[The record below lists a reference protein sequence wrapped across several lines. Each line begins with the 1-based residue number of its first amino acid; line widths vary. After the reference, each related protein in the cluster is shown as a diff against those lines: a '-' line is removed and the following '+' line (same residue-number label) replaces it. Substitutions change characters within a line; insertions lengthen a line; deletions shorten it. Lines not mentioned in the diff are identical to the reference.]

1 MHQSTLLR
9 RVSSLVI
16 GALAASMFMAMI
28 AFFMAGRRTTMNMEI
43 KMALEQNGIYKQLFT
58 LKRDFFDTEGY
69 MDSFFESVS
78 ASTQDFYLIDGSNN
92 IIAHTPENSIKM
104 SHEET
109 DAALQ
114 YFFDTDKDNI
124 ADELN
129 YQTFDSQFGLKKIL
143 LIAQKVQ
150 YNQAP
155 AYLISISSTSAYND
169 MVMQF
174 LNILILSTLL
184 AGMLMMIP
192 AYLFIRRIILP
203 IQSINNVANEY
214 AKGNYNVRADESDK
228 GEVGELGASFN
239 NMADRL
245 SRSISDI
252 TTERNRLQDI
262 FDIIS
267 DGIVVVDEHSNPII
281 VNKAIHTIFDRAEA
295 NNMFTERLQLIPFE
309 EVWKDFDECIS
320 TQEQKNRTILDRDY
334 AYQITIIP
342 KFDDDKGECIGATG
356 FFRDIYNEQRNE
368 QFRRDYVANISHE
381 LRTPLQTLRGLIEPL
396 ADGMVKKEEDRKR
409 YYNIILDETMRLSRL
424 ITDMLEL
431 SKLQSGTMALK
442 TFPFDLNNLISDLE
456 IKMRP
461 IIEEAGLEFNVIY
474 NSGRLPTVMGN
485 PDRVEQILIILLD
498 NAKKYTP
505 AGKSITII
513 TDYIE
518 SEKKVYVSVAD
529 TGQGIHEYDINNIFD
544 RFFKADRARG
554 KKGTGLGLSI
564 AKELLTY
571 MGETI
576 KVTSKYGEGATFT
589 FTLSKAEAG
598 KNAWE

>member
-16 GALAASMFMAMI
+16 GALAASMFIAMI
-28 AFFMAGRRTTMNMEI
+28 AFFMAGRRTTMDMEI
-43 KMALEQNGIYKQLFT
+43 NSALDQNRVYYQLFE
-58 LKRDFFDTEGY
+58 LKKDFFDNPDY
-69 MDSFFESVS
+69 SDKFFQ
-78 ASTQDFYLIDGSNN
+78 STSKSKQDFYLLDGNDR
-92 IIAHTPENSIKM
+92 IIGHTPESALSVTK
-104 SHEET
+104 EET
-109 DAALQ
+109 EEALQ
-114 YFFDTDKDNI
+114 YFRDSDKTTFGKN
-124 ADELN
+124 L
-129 YQTFDSQFGLKKIL
+129 YHQTIDSSFGTKKL
-143 LIAQKVQ
+143 LIIVQ
-150 YNQAP
+150 TVTYGGET
-155 AYLISISSTSAYND
+155 AYLVSITVTTAFND
-169 MVMQF
+169 VVQQF
-174 LNILILSTLL
+174 LNILVISTLL

-203 IQSINNVANEY
+203 IQSINNVAVEY
-214 AKGNYNVRADESDK
+214 SKGNYNVRADESDK

-239 NMADRL
+239 TMADRL

-267 DGIVVVDEHSNPII
+267 DGIVVVDENSNPII

-295 NNMFTERLQLIPFE
+295 NNMFTERLQLIPFD

-320 TQEQKNRTILDRDY
+320 TEESKNRTILDRDY

-342 KFDDDKGECIGATG
+342 KFDDDTGECIGATG

-396 ADGMVKKEEDRKR
+396 ADGMVKSEEDRKR

-431 SKLQSGTMALK
+431 SKLQSGTMAMK

-461 IIEEAGLEFNVIY
+461 IIEEAGLNFNVIF
-474 NSGRLPTVMGN
+474 NSGHLPTVMGN

-505 AGKSITII
+505 PGKSITIM

-518 SEKKVYVSVAD
+518 AEKKVYVSVAD

-576 KVTSKYGEGATFT
+576 KVTSKYGEGSTFT

-598 KNAWE
+598 NAWE

>member
-16 GALAASMFMAMI
+16 GALAASMLIAMI
-28 AFFMAGRRTTMNMEI
+28 AFFMAGRRETYSTEVQTAI
-43 KMALEQNGIYKQLFT
+43 DQNKVYCQLFR
-58 LKRDFFDTEGY
+58 LKTDFFDNDDY
-69 MDSFFESVS
+69 RDKFFESVS
-78 ASTQDFYLIDGSNN
+78 ASDQDFYLIDGNYN
-92 IIAHTPENSIKM
+92 IIARKKEYLKVSA
-104 SHEET
+104 EET
-109 DAALQ
+109 NEALEQ
-114 YFFDTDKDNI
+114 FRKADKSKMEEGVSYFSI
-124 ADELN
+124 
-129 YQTFDSQFGLKKIL
+129 DSSSASNKIL
-143 LIAQKVQ
+143 IIFQSVLF
-150 YNQAP
+150 NGEP
-155 AYLISISSTSAYND
+155 AYLVAISSSSIYNTV
-169 MVMQF
+169 VMKF
-174 LNILILSTLL
+174 LNILLISTLL

-192 AYLFIRRIILP
+192 AYLFIRRILLP
-203 IQSINNVANEY
+203 IQSINNVAVEY
-214 AKGNYNVRADESDK
+214 SKGNYNIRADESDDS
-228 GEVGELGASFN
+228 EVGELGASFN
-239 NMADRL
+239 TMADRL

-267 DGIVVVDEHSNPII
+267 DGIVVVDEESNPII

-295 NNMFTERLQLIPFE
+295 NNMFTERLQLIPFD

-320 TQEQKNRTILDRDY
+320 TQEHKERTILDREY

-342 KFDDDKGECIGATG
+342 KFDVETGECIGATG

-396 ADGMVKKEEDRKR
+396 ADGMVKSEEDRKR

-461 IIEEAGLEFNVIY
+461 IIEDSGLTFNVIF
-474 NSGRLPTVMGN
+474 NSGHLPTVMGN

-505 AGKSITII
+505 PGKSITIM

-518 SEKKVYVSVAD
+518 AEKKVYVSVAD

-576 KVTSKYGEGATFT
+576 KVNSKYGEGATFT

-598 KNAWE
+598 NAWQ

>member
-1 MHQSTLLR
+1 MHQSSLLR
-9 RVSSLVI
+9 RVSALVI
-16 GALAASMFMAMI
+16 GALAASMFISMI
-28 AFFMAGRRTTMNMEI
+28 AFFMAGRRETYSAEVENAI
-43 KMALEQNGIYKQLFT
+43 DQNKVYCQLFR
-58 LKRDFFDTEGY
+58 LKSDFFDNEDY
-69 MDSFFESVS
+69 RDKFFESVS
-78 ASTQDFYLIDGSNN
+78 ASDQDFYLIDANYN
-92 IIAHTPENSIKM
+92 IIARKKSQQKV
-104 SHEET
+104 SAEET
-109 DAALQ
+109 NEALEQ
-114 YFFDTDKDNI
+114 FRKADKSEI
-124 ADELN
+124 PEGVHS
-129 YQTFDSQFGLKKIL
+129 FSIDSSYAVNKIL
-143 LIAQKVQ
+143 IIFQEVEFNGRL
-150 YNQAP
+150 
-155 AYLISISSTSAYND
+155 AYLVSVSASSIYNSV
-169 MVMQF
+169 VMKF
-174 LNILILSTLL
+174 LNILLISTLL

-192 AYLFIRRIILP
+192 AYLFIRRILLP
-203 IQSINNVANEY
+203 IQSINNVAVEY
-214 AKGNYNVRADESDK
+214 SKGNYNIRADESDDS
-228 GEVGELGASFN
+228 EVGELGASFN
-239 NMADRL
+239 TMADRL

-267 DGIVVVDEHSNPII
+267 DGIVVVDEESNPII

-295 NNMFTERLQLIPFE
+295 NNMFTERLQLIPFD

-320 TQEQKNRTILDRDY
+320 TQEHKERTILDREY

-342 KFDDDKGECIGATG
+342 KFDDETGECIGATG

-396 ADGMVKKEEDRKR
+396 ADGMVKSEEDRKR

-461 IIEEAGLEFNVIY
+461 IIEDSGLTFNVIF
-474 NSGRLPTVMGN
+474 NSGHLPTVMGN

-505 AGKSITII
+505 PGKSITIM

-518 SEKKVYVSVAD
+518 AEKKVYVSVAD

-554 KKGTGLGLSI
+554 KKGTGLCLSI

-576 KVTSKYGEGATFT
+576 KVNSK
-589 FTLSKAEAG
+589 
-598 KNAWE
+598 

>member
-16 GALAASMFMAMI
+16 GALAASMLIAMI
-28 AFFMAGRRTTMNMEI
+28 AFFMAGRRETYSTEVQTAI
-43 KMALEQNGIYKQLFT
+43 DQNKVYCQLFR
-58 LKRDFFDTEGY
+58 LKTDFFDNDDY
-69 MDSFFESVS
+69 RDKFFESVS
-78 ASTQDFYLIDGSNN
+78 ASDQDFYLIDGNYN
-92 IIAHTPENSIKM
+92 IIARKKEYLKVSA
-104 SHEET
+104 EET
-109 DAALQ
+109 NEALEQ
-114 YFFDTDKDNI
+114 FRKADKSKMEEGVSYFSI
-124 ADELN
+124 
-129 YQTFDSQFGLKKIL
+129 DSSSASNKIL
-143 LIAQKVQ
+143 IIFQSVQ
-150 YNQAP
+150 FNGQP
-155 AYLISISSTSAYND
+155 AYLVAISSSSIYNTV
-169 MVMQF
+169 VMKF
-174 LNILILSTLL
+174 LNILLISTLL

-192 AYLFIRRIILP
+192 AYLFIRRILLP
-203 IQSINNVANEY
+203 IQSINNVAVEY
-214 AKGNYNVRADESDK
+214 SKGNYNIRADESDDS
-228 GEVGELGASFN
+228 EVGELGASFN
-239 NMADRL
+239 TMADRL

-267 DGIVVVDEHSNPII
+267 DGIVVVDEESNPII

-295 NNMFTERLQLIPFE
+295 NNMFTERLQLIPFD

-320 TQEQKNRTILDRDY
+320 TQEHKERTILDREY

-342 KFDDDKGECIGATG
+342 KFDDETGECIGATG

-396 ADGMVKKEEDRKR
+396 ADGMVKSEEDRKR

-461 IIEEAGLEFNVIY
+461 IIEDSGLTFNVIF
-474 NSGRLPTVMGN
+474 NSGHLPTVMGN

-505 AGKSITII
+505 PGKSITIM

-518 SEKKVYVSVAD
+518 AEKKVYVSVAD

-576 KVTSKYGEGATFT
+576 KVNSKYGEGATFT

-598 KNAWE
+598 NAWQ

>member
-1 MHQSTLLR
+1 MHQSSLLR
-9 RVSSLVI
+9 RVSALVI
-16 GALAASMFMAMI
+16 GALAASMFISMI
-28 AFFMAGRRTTMNMEI
+28 AFFMAGRRETYSAEVENAI
-43 KMALEQNGIYKQLFT
+43 DQNKVYCQLFR
-58 LKRDFFDTEGY
+58 LKSDFFDNEDY
-69 MDSFFESVS
+69 RDKFFESVS
-78 ASTQDFYLIDGSNN
+78 ASDQDFYLIDANYN
-92 IIAHTPENSIKM
+92 IIARKKSQQKV
-104 SHEET
+104 SAEET
-109 DAALQ
+109 NEALEQ
-114 YFFDTDKDNI
+114 FRKADKSEI
-124 ADELN
+124 PEGVHS
-129 YQTFDSQFGLKKIL
+129 FSIDSSYAVNKIL
-143 LIAQKVQ
+143 IIFQEVEFNGGL
-150 YNQAP
+150 
-155 AYLISISSTSAYND
+155 AYLVSVSASSIYNSV
-169 MVMQF
+169 VMKF
-174 LNILILSTLL
+174 LNILLISTLL

-192 AYLFIRRIILP
+192 AYIFIRRILLP
-203 IQSINNVANEY
+203 IQSINNVAIEY
-214 AKGNYNVRADESDK
+214 SKGNYNVRADESDDS
-228 GEVGELGASFN
+228 EVGELGASFN
-239 NMADRL
+239 AMADRL

-267 DGIVVVDEHSNPII
+267 DGIVVVDEESNPII

-295 NNMFTERLQLIPFE
+295 NNMFTERLQLIPFD

-320 TQEQKNRTILDRDY
+320 TQEHKERTILDREY

-342 KFDDDKGECIGATG
+342 KFDDETGECIGATG

-396 ADGMVKKEEDRKR
+396 ADGMVKSEEDRKR

-461 IIEEAGLEFNVIY
+461 IIEDSGLTFNVIF

-505 AGKSITII
+505 PGKSITIM

-518 SEKKVYVSVAD
+518 AEKKVYVSVAD

-571 MGETI
+571 MGESI
-576 KVTSKYGEGATFT
+576 KVNSKYGEGSTFT

-598 KNAWE
+598 NVWQ

>member
-16 GALAASMFMAMI
+16 GALAASMFIAMI
-28 AFFMAGRRTTMNMEI
+28 AFFMAGRRTTMDMEI
-43 KMALEQNGIYKQLFT
+43 NSALDQNRVYYQLFE
-58 LKRDFFDTEGY
+58 LKKDFFDNPDY
-69 MDSFFESVS
+69 SDKFFQ
-78 ASTQDFYLIDGSNN
+78 STSKSKQDFYLLDGNDR
-92 IIAHTPENSIKM
+92 IIGHTPESALSVTK
-104 SHEET
+104 EET
-109 DAALQ
+109 EEALQ
-114 YFFDTDKDNI
+114 YFRDSNKTTFGKN
-124 ADELN
+124 L
-129 YQTFDSQFGLKKIL
+129 YHQTIDSSFGTKKL
-143 LIAQKVQ
+143 LIIVQ
-150 YNQAP
+150 TVTYGGET
-155 AYLISISSTSAYND
+155 AYLVSITVTTAFND
-169 MVMQF
+169 VVQQF
-174 LNILILSTLL
+174 LNILVISTLL

-203 IQSINNVANEY
+203 IQSINNVAVEY
-214 AKGNYNVRADESDK
+214 SKGNYNVRADESDK

-239 NMADRL
+239 TMADRL

-267 DGIVVVDEHSNPII
+267 DGIVVVDENSNPII

-295 NNMFTERLQLIPFE
+295 NNMFTERLQLIPFD

-320 TQEQKNRTILDRDY
+320 TEESKNRTILDRDY

-342 KFDDDKGECIGATG
+342 KFDDDTGECIGATG

-396 ADGMVKKEEDRKR
+396 ADGMVKSEEDRKR

-431 SKLQSGTMALK
+431 SKLQSGTMAMK

-461 IIEEAGLEFNVIY
+461 IIEEAGLNFNVIF
-474 NSGRLPTVMGN
+474 NSGHLPTVMGN

-505 AGKSITII
+505 PGKSITIM

-518 SEKKVYVSVAD
+518 AEKKVYVSVAD

-576 KVTSKYGEGATFT
+576 KVTSKYGEGSTFT

-598 KNAWE
+598 NAWE

>member
-28 AFFMAGRRTTMNMEI
+28 AFFMAGRRTTMKMEI

-58 LKRDFFDTEGY
+58 LKSDFFDTEGY
-69 MDSFFESVS
+69 MESFFESVS
-78 ASTQDFYLIDGSNN
+78 ASTQDFYLIDGENH
-92 IIAHTPENSIKM
+92 IISQTPAGSINM
-104 SHEET
+104 SQEET
-109 DAALQ
+109 EAALQ
-114 YFFDTDKDNI
+114 YFYDTDKKNI

-129 YQTFDSQFGLKKIL
+129 YQTFDSEFGLKKIL

-214 AKGNYNVRADESDK
+214 AKGNYNIRADESDK

-309 EVWKDFDECIS
+309 EVWKDFDECIY

-342 KFDDDKGECIGATG
+342 KFDDDTGECIGATG

-474 NSGRLPTVMGN
+474 NSGHLPTVMGN

-505 AGKSITII
+505 EGKSITII

>member
-16 GALAASMFMAMI
+16 GALAASMFIAMI
-28 AFFMAGRRTTMNMEI
+28 AFFMAGRRTTMDMEI
-43 KMALEQNGIYKQLFT
+43 NSALDQNRVYYQLFE
-58 LKRDFFDTEGY
+58 LKKDFFDNPDY
-69 MDSFFESVS
+69 SDKFFQ
-78 ASTQDFYLIDGSNN
+78 STSKSKQDFYLLDGNDR
-92 IIAHTPENSIKM
+92 IIGHTPESALSVTK
-104 SHEET
+104 EET
-109 DAALQ
+109 EEALQ
-114 YFFDTDKDNI
+114 YFRDSNKTTFGKN
-124 ADELN
+124 L
-129 YQTFDSQFGLKKIL
+129 YHQTIDSSFGTKKL
-143 LIAQKVQ
+143 LIIVQ
-150 YNQAP
+150 TVTYGGET
-155 AYLISISSTSAYND
+155 AYLVSITVTTAFND
-169 MVMQF
+169 VVQQF
-174 LNILILSTLL
+174 LNILVISTLL

-203 IQSINNVANEY
+203 IQSINNVAVEY
-214 AKGNYNVRADESDK
+214 SKGNYNVRADESDK

-239 NMADRL
+239 TMADRL

-267 DGIVVVDEHSNPII
+267 DGIVVVDENSNPII

-295 NNMFTERLQLIPFE
+295 NNMFTERLQLIPFD

-320 TQEQKNRTILDRDY
+320 TEESKNRTILDRDY

-342 KFDDDKGECIGATG
+342 KFDDDTGECIGATG

-381 LRTPLQTLRGLIEPL
+381 LRTPLQTLRGLIESL
-396 ADGMVKKEEDRKR
+396 ADGMVKSEEDRKR

-431 SKLQSGTMALK
+431 SKLQSGTMAMK

-461 IIEEAGLEFNVIY
+461 IIEEAGLNFNVIF
-474 NSGRLPTVMGN
+474 NSGHLPTVMGN

-505 AGKSITII
+505 PGKSITIM

-518 SEKKVYVSVAD
+518 AEKKVYVSVAD

-576 KVTSKYGEGATFT
+576 KVTSKYGEGSTFT

-598 KNAWE
+598 NAWE

>member
-16 GALAASMFMAMI
+16 GALAASMLIAMI
-28 AFFMAGRRTTMNMEI
+28 AFFMAGRRETYSTEVQTAI
-43 KMALEQNGIYKQLFT
+43 DQNKVYCQLFR
-58 LKRDFFDTEGY
+58 LKTDFFDNDDY
-69 MDSFFESVS
+69 RDKFFESVS
-78 ASTQDFYLIDGSNN
+78 ASDQDFYLIDGNYN
-92 IIAHTPENSIKM
+92 IIARKKEYLKVSA
-104 SHEET
+104 EET
-109 DAALQ
+109 NEALEQ
-114 YFFDTDKDNI
+114 FRKADKSKMEEGVSYFSI
-124 ADELN
+124 
-129 YQTFDSQFGLKKIL
+129 DSSSASNKIL
-143 LIAQKVQ
+143 IIFQSVLF
-150 YNQAP
+150 NGEP
-155 AYLISISSTSAYND
+155 AYLVAISSSSIYNTV
-169 MVMQF
+169 VMKF
-174 LNILILSTLL
+174 LNILLISTLL

-192 AYLFIRRIILP
+192 AYLFIRRILLP
-203 IQSINNVANEY
+203 IQSINNVAVEY
-214 AKGNYNVRADESDK
+214 SKGNYNIRADESDDS
-228 GEVGELGASFN
+228 EVGELGASFN
-239 NMADRL
+239 TMADRL

-267 DGIVVVDEHSNPII
+267 DGIVVVDEESNPII

-295 NNMFTERLQLIPFE
+295 NNMFTERLQLIPFD

-320 TQEQKNRTILDRDY
+320 TQEHKERTILDREY

-342 KFDDDKGECIGATG
+342 KFDDETGECIGATG

-396 ADGMVKKEEDRKR
+396 ADGMVKSEEDRKR

-461 IIEEAGLEFNVIY
+461 IIEDSGLTFNVIF
-474 NSGRLPTVMGN
+474 NSGHLPTVMGN

-505 AGKSITII
+505 PGKSITIM

-518 SEKKVYVSVAD
+518 AEKKVYVSVAD

-576 KVTSKYGEGATFT
+576 KVNSKYGEGATFT

-598 KNAWE
+598 NAWQ

>member
-1 MHQSTLLR
+1 MHQSSLLR
-9 RVSSLVI
+9 RVSALVI
-16 GALAASMFMAMI
+16 GALAASMFISMI
-28 AFFMAGRRTTMNMEI
+28 AFFMAGRRETYSAEVENAI
-43 KMALEQNGIYKQLFT
+43 DQNKVYCQLFR
-58 LKRDFFDTEGY
+58 LKSDFFDNKDY
-69 MDSFFESVS
+69 RDKFFESVS
-78 ASTQDFYLIDGSNN
+78 ASDQDFYLIDANYN
-92 IIAHTPENSIKM
+92 IIARKKSQQKV
-104 SHEET
+104 SAEET
-109 DAALQ
+109 NEALEQ
-114 YFFDTDKDNI
+114 FRKADKSEI
-124 ADELN
+124 PEGVHS
-129 YQTFDSQFGLKKIL
+129 FSIDSSYAVNKIL
-143 LIAQKVQ
+143 IIFQEVEFNGGL
-150 YNQAP
+150 
-155 AYLISISSTSAYND
+155 AYLVSVSASSIYNSV
-169 MVMQF
+169 VMKF
-174 LNILILSTLL
+174 LNILLISTLL

-192 AYLFIRRIILP
+192 AYIFIRRILLP
-203 IQSINNVANEY
+203 IQSINNVAIEY
-214 AKGNYNVRADESDK
+214 SKGNYNVRADESDDS
-228 GEVGELGASFN
+228 EVGELGASFN
-239 NMADRL
+239 AMADRL

-267 DGIVVVDEHSNPII
+267 DGIVVVDEESNPII

-295 NNMFTERLQLIPFE
+295 NNMFTERLQLIPFD

-320 TQEQKNRTILDRDY
+320 TQEHKERTILDREY

-342 KFDDDKGECIGATG
+342 KFDDETGECIGATG

-396 ADGMVKKEEDRKR
+396 ADGMVKSEEDRKR

-461 IIEEAGLEFNVIY
+461 IIEDSGLTFNVIF

-505 AGKSITII
+505 PGKSITIM

-518 SEKKVYVSVAD
+518 AEKKVYVSVAD

-571 MGETI
+571 MGESI
-576 KVTSKYGEGATFT
+576 KVNSKYGEGSTFT

-598 KNAWE
+598 NVWQ

>member
-16 GALAASMFMAMI
+16 GALAAYMFMAML
-28 AFFMAGRRTTMNMEI
+28 AFFMAGRRETMRMQEDAV
-43 KMALEQNGIYKQLFT
+43 MEQNGVYNQLFHIRT
-58 LKRDFFDTEGY
+58 DFFDTEGY
-69 MDSFFESVS
+69 MQSFFEAMTVS
-78 ASTQDFYLIDGSNN
+78 KQAFFLIDGNNN
-92 IIAHTPENSIKM
+92 IIARNTSNRSGM
-104 SHEET
+104 SKEEI
-109 DAALQ
+109 DEALQ
-114 YFFDTDKDNI
+114 YFKDSNKEAITDD
-124 ADELN
+124 LN
-129 YQTFDSQFGLKKIL
+129 HQTIDSPSGFKKL
-143 LIAQKVQ
+143 LIIAQQVEYCGQ
-150 YNQAP
+150 P
-155 AYLISISSTSAYND
+155 AYLISISSTSEYND
-169 MVMQF
+169 MVMKF

-203 IQSINNVANEY
+203 IQSINNVAIEY
-214 AKGNYNVRADESDK
+214 SKGNYNVRADESDK

-239 NMADRL
+239 TMADRL

-267 DGIVVVDEHSNPII
+267 DGIIVVDEHSNPII
-281 VNKAIHTIFDRAEA
+281 VNKAIHTIFDRDEA

-309 EVWKDFDECIS
+309 EVWKDFDECIY
-320 TQEQKNRTILDRDY
+320 TQENKERTILDRDY

-342 KFDDDKGECIGATG
+342 KLDDETGDCIGATG

-396 ADGMVKKEEDRKR
+396 ADGMVKNEEDRKR

-461 IIEEAGLEFNVIY
+461 IIEEAGLTFNVIY

-505 AGKSITII
+505 PGKSITII

-518 SEKKVYVSVAD
+518 AEKKVYVSVAD

-576 KVTSKYGEGATFT
+576 KVASKYGEGATFT

>member
-16 GALAASMFMAMI
+16 GALAASMLIAMI
-28 AFFMAGRRTTMNMEI
+28 AFFMAGRRETYSTEI
-43 KMALEQNGIYKQLFT
+43 QTAIDQNKVYCQLFR
-58 LKRDFFDTEGY
+58 LKTDFFDNDDY
-69 MDSFFESVS
+69 RDKFFESVS
-78 ASTQDFYLIDGSNN
+78 ASDQDFYLIDGNYN
-92 IIAHTPENSIKM
+92 IIARKKEYLKVSA
-104 SHEET
+104 EET
-109 DAALQ
+109 NEALEQ
-114 YFFDTDKDNI
+114 FRKADKSKMEEGVSYFSI
-124 ADELN
+124 
-129 YQTFDSQFGLKKIL
+129 DSSSASNKIL
-143 LIAQKVQ
+143 IIFQSVLF
-150 YNQAP
+150 NGEP
-155 AYLISISSTSAYND
+155 AYLIAISSSSIYNTV
-169 MVMQF
+169 VMKF
-174 LNILILSTLL
+174 LNILLISTLL

-192 AYLFIRRIILP
+192 AYLFIRRILLP
-203 IQSINNVANEY
+203 IQSINNVAVEY
-214 AKGNYNVRADESDK
+214 SKGNYNIRADESDDS
-228 GEVGELGASFN
+228 EVGELGASFN
-239 NMADRL
+239 TMADRL

-267 DGIVVVDEHSNPII
+267 DGIVVVDEESNPII

-295 NNMFTERLQLIPFE
+295 NNMFTERLQLIPFD

-320 TQEQKNRTILDRDY
+320 TQEHKERTILDREY

-342 KFDDDKGECIGATG
+342 KFDDETGECIGATG

-396 ADGMVKKEEDRKR
+396 ADGMVKSEEDRKR

-461 IIEEAGLEFNVIY
+461 IIEDSGLTFNVIF
-474 NSGRLPTVMGN
+474 NSGHLPTVMGN

-505 AGKSITII
+505 PGKSITIM

-518 SEKKVYVSVAD
+518 AEKKVYVSVAD

-576 KVTSKYGEGATFT
+576 KVNSKYGEGATFT

-598 KNAWE
+598 NAWQ

>member
-16 GALAASMFMAMI
+16 GALAASRFMAML
-28 AFFMAGRRTTMNMEI
+28 AFFMAGRRETMRMQEDAV
-43 KMALEQNGIYKQLFT
+43 MEQNGVYNQLFHIRT
-58 LKRDFFDTEGY
+58 DFFYTEGY
-69 MDSFFESVS
+69 MQSFFEAMTVS
-78 ASTQDFYLIDGSNN
+78 KQAFFLIDGNNN
-92 IIAHTPENSIKM
+92 IIARNTSNRSGM
-104 SHEET
+104 SKEEI
-109 DAALQ
+109 DEALQ
-114 YFFDTDKDNI
+114 YFKDSNKEAITDD
-124 ADELN
+124 LN
-129 YQTFDSQFGLKKIL
+129 HQTIDSPSGFKKL
-143 LIAQKVQ
+143 LIIAQQVEYCGQ
-150 YNQAP
+150 P
-155 AYLISISSTSAYND
+155 AYLISISSTSEYND
-169 MVMQF
+169 MVMKF

-203 IQSINNVANEY
+203 IQSINNVAIEY
-214 AKGNYNVRADESDK
+214 SKGNYNVRADESDK

-239 NMADRL
+239 TMADRL

-267 DGIVVVDEHSNPII
+267 DGIIVVDEHSNPII

-309 EVWKDFDECIS
+309 EVWKDFDECIY
-320 TQEQKNRTILDRDY
+320 TQENKERTILDRDY

-342 KFDDDKGECIGATG
+342 KLDDETGDCIGATG

-396 ADGMVKKEEDRKR
+396 ADGMVKNEEDRKR

-461 IIEEAGLEFNVIY
+461 IIEEAGLTFNVIY

-505 AGKSITII
+505 PGKSITII

-518 SEKKVYVSVAD
+518 AEKKVYVSVAD

-576 KVTSKYGEGATFT
+576 KVASKYGEGATFT

>member
-16 GALAASMFMAMI
+16 GALAASMLIAMI
-28 AFFMAGRRTTMNMEI
+28 AFFMAGRRETYSTEVQT
-43 KMALEQNGIYKQLFT
+43 AVDQNKVYCQLFR
-58 LKRDFFDTEGY
+58 LKTDFFDNDDY
-69 MDSFFESVS
+69 RDKFFESVS
-78 ASTQDFYLIDGSNN
+78 ASDQDFYLIDGNYN
-92 IIAHTPENSIKM
+92 IIARKKEYLKVSA
-104 SHEET
+104 EET
-109 DAALQ
+109 NEALEQ
-114 YFFDTDKDNI
+114 FRKADKSKMEEGVSYFSI
-124 ADELN
+124 
-129 YQTFDSQFGLKKIL
+129 DSSSASNKIL
-143 LIAQKVQ
+143 IIFQSVLF
-150 YNQAP
+150 NGEP
-155 AYLISISSTSAYND
+155 AYLVAISSSSIYNTV
-169 MVMQF
+169 VMKF
-174 LNILILSTLL
+174 LNILLISTLL

-192 AYLFIRRIILP
+192 AYLFIRRILLP
-203 IQSINNVANEY
+203 IQSINNVAVEY
-214 AKGNYNVRADESDK
+214 SKGNYNIRADESDDS
-228 GEVGELGASFN
+228 EVGELGASFN
-239 NMADRL
+239 TMADRL

-267 DGIVVVDEHSNPII
+267 DGIVVVDEESNPII

-295 NNMFTERLQLIPFE
+295 NNMFTERLQLIPFD

-320 TQEQKNRTILDRDY
+320 TQEHKERTILDREY

-342 KFDDDKGECIGATG
+342 KFDVETGECIGATG

-396 ADGMVKKEEDRKR
+396 ADGMVKSEEDRKR

-461 IIEEAGLEFNVIY
+461 IIEDSGLTFNVIF
-474 NSGRLPTVMGN
+474 NSGHLPTVMGN

-505 AGKSITII
+505 PGKSITIM

-518 SEKKVYVSVAD
+518 AEKKVYVSVAD

-576 KVTSKYGEGATFT
+576 KVNSKYGEGATFT

-598 KNAWE
+598 NAWQ

>member
-1 MHQSTLLR
+1 
-9 RVSSLVI
+9 
-16 GALAASMFMAMI
+16 LAASMLIAMI
-28 AFFMAGRRTTMNMEI
+28 AFFMAGRRETYSTEVQT
-43 KMALEQNGIYKQLFT
+43 AVDQNKVYCQLFR
-58 LKRDFFDTEGY
+58 LKTDFFDNDDY
-69 MDSFFESVS
+69 RDKFFESVS
-78 ASTQDFYLIDGSNN
+78 ASDQDFYLIDGNYN
-92 IIAHTPENSIKM
+92 IIARKKEYLKVSA
-104 SHEET
+104 EET
-109 DAALQ
+109 NEALEQ
-114 YFFDTDKDNI
+114 FRKADKSKMEEGVSYFSI
-124 ADELN
+124 
-129 YQTFDSQFGLKKIL
+129 DSSSASNKIL
-143 LIAQKVQ
+143 IIFQSVLF
-150 YNQAP
+150 NGEP
-155 AYLISISSTSAYND
+155 AYLVAISSSSIYNTV
-169 MVMQF
+169 VMKF
-174 LNILILSTLL
+174 LNILLISTLL

-192 AYLFIRRIILP
+192 AYLFIRRILLP
-203 IQSINNVANEY
+203 IQSINNVAVEY
-214 AKGNYNVRADESDK
+214 SKGNYNIRADESDDS
-228 GEVGELGASFN
+228 EVGELGASFN
-239 NMADRL
+239 TMADRL

-267 DGIVVVDEHSNPII
+267 DGIVVVDEESNPII

-295 NNMFTERLQLIPFE
+295 NNMFTERLQLIPFD

-320 TQEQKNRTILDRDY
+320 TQEHKERTILDREY

-342 KFDDDKGECIGATG
+342 KFDVETGECIGATG

-396 ADGMVKKEEDRKR
+396 ADGMVKSEEDRKR

-461 IIEEAGLEFNVIY
+461 IIEDSGLTFNVIF
-474 NSGRLPTVMGN
+474 NSGHLPTVMGN

-505 AGKSITII
+505 PGKSITIM

-518 SEKKVYVSVAD
+518 AEKKVYVSVAD

-576 KVTSKYGEGATFT
+576 KVNSKYGEGATFT

-598 KNAWE
+598 NAWQ

>member
-1 MHQSTLLR
+1 MHQSSLLR

-16 GALAASMFMAMI
+16 GALAASMLISMV
-28 AFFMAGRRTTMNMEI
+28 AFFMAGRRETYSAEVENAI
-43 KMALEQNGIYKQLFT
+43 DQNKVYCQLFR
-58 LKRDFFDTEGY
+58 LKSDFFDNEDY
-69 MDSFFESVS
+69 RDKFFESVS
-78 ASTQDFYLIDGSNN
+78 ASDQDFYLIDENYN
-92 IIAHTPENSIKM
+92 IIARKKSQQKV
-104 SHEET
+104 SAEET
-109 DAALQ
+109 NEALEQ
-114 YFFDTDKDNI
+114 FRKADKSEIPDGVHSFSI
-124 ADELN
+124 
-129 YQTFDSQFGLKKIL
+129 DSSYAVNKIL
-143 LIAQKVQ
+143 IIFQEVEFNGGL
-150 YNQAP
+150 
-155 AYLISISSTSAYND
+155 AYLVSVSASSIYNSV
-169 MVMQF
+169 VMKF
-174 LNILILSTLL
+174 LNILLISTLL

-192 AYLFIRRIILP
+192 AYIFIRRILLP
-203 IQSINNVANEY
+203 IQSINNVAIEY
-214 AKGNYNVRADESDK
+214 SKGNYNVRADESDDS
-228 GEVGELGASFN
+228 EVGELGASFN
-239 NMADRL
+239 AMADRL

-267 DGIVVVDEHSNPII
+267 DGIVVVDEDSNPII

-295 NNMFTERLQLIPFE
+295 NNMFTERLQLIPFD

-320 TQEQKNRTILDRDY
+320 TQEHKERTILDREY

-342 KFDDDKGECIGATG
+342 KFDDETGECIGATG

-396 ADGMVKKEEDRKR
+396 ADGMVKSEEDRKR

-461 IIEEAGLEFNVIY
+461 IIEDSGLTFNVIF

-505 AGKSITII
+505 PGKSITIM

-518 SEKKVYVSVAD
+518 AEKKVYVSVAD

-576 KVTSKYGEGATFT
+576 KVNSKYGEGSTFT

-598 KNAWE
+598 NVWQ